1 MAGSADAER
10 LPERLRTFLARSL
23 PPGGR
28 LPARVRVTQHGEM
41 IRRPG
46 ARPLRFE
53 AVEEFAVAET
63 AFSWRARFG
72 LAGPL
77 AVSVTDELAG
87 GRGALRVRLLGL
99 PVQSQEGPELAVG
112 QAMRY
117 LAELPWAP
125 QAIAGNRAL
134 EWREADG
141 GLLEVAAAVGSAR
154 AVVEWELD
162 GAGDLVR
169 ASGTRPYRSGDL
181 FVPTLWGG
189 DLGGYASFEG
199 TRVPTAGEAWWELP
213 EGRFVYWRGRVT
225 GLELVGG

>member
-1 MAGSADAER
+1 VAALPEAER
-10 LPERLRTFLARSL
+10 LPARLRAFLARSL
-23 PPGGR
+23 PPGRR
-28 LPARVRVTQHGEM
+28 LPGRVRVTQEGEM

-63 AFSWRARFG
+63 AFAWRARFG

-77 AVSVTDELAG
+77 AVTVTDELAAG
-87 GRGALRVRLLGL
+87 VGALRVRLLGL

-125 QAIAGNRAL
+125 QAIAGNRGL
-134 EWREADG
+134 EWRETDE
-141 GLLEVAAAVGSAR
+141 GLLEVGASVGSAR
-154 AVVEWELD
+154 AAVEWELD
-162 GAGDLVR
+162 ADGDLLR

-189 DLGGYASFEG
+189 DFGDYASFGG
-199 TRVPTAGEAWWELP
+199 TRIPATGEAWWELP

-225 GLELVGG
+225 GLELVDG